1 MGMTVTQLTNSV
13 CGAELQ
19 DNIRQ
24 AATELAS
31 VQAGCNVHSLFRPSA
46 VDVQSGKHGIRWLI
60 ARILTEAQAVFP
72 RYAGDFRN
80 VYVAYGLTTADI
92 IRKVRAANGFDKYPD
107 KTIADVLSVVMTR
120 SNQVAS
126 VQLSNREDSNRECK
140 RPRRKWYLL
149 AE

>member
-1 MGMTVTQLTNSV
+1 MELTNSVV

-19 DNIRQ
+19 NNIRQ

-31 VQAGCNVHSLFRPSA
+31 VQAGCNVNSLFRPSA
-46 VDVQSGKHGIRWLI
+46 VDVETGKHGIRWLI

-72 RYAGDFRN
+72 LYSGEFRN
-80 VYVAYGLTTADI
+80 VYVGYGLTTSDI
-92 IRKVRAANGFDKYPD
+92 ICKVRSINGFDKYPD

-120 SNQVAS
+120 SQQVAS
-126 VQLSNREDSNRECK
+126 IQLSNREDRNRDCK